1 MIRRIHISERQQVAL
16 ILFVALLG
24 VALVWF
30 LLLRPQMRVRD
41 ENEQIRQQ
49 LASSRY
55 ANLSMESLKEVAELE
70 TQAEKR
76 LQGEWRASRARLGT
90 FSNQDTLRKADV
102 ARIDYKVE
110 LFNTRQRLL
119 EKSKNLEIPL
129 LPVDLGLDEQLMTN
143 DQVRDRMLQ
152 LKAVDHLADLALD
165 NRIQQLVSITPLAS
179 VEHAGPDGKTVFTE
193 YPVRVVFDADF
204 VNLYQLF
211 QSVFEENR
219 LFVFHAV
226 RVVSGPSVASRLR
239 VQAVLSALVF
249 E

>member
-1 MIRRIHISERQQVAL
+1 
-16 ILFVALLG
+16 
-24 VALVWF
+24 
-30 LLLRPQMRVRD
+30 
-41 ENEQIRQQ
+41 
-49 LASSRY
+49 
-55 ANLSMESLKEVAELE
+55 
-70 TQAEKR
+70 
-76 LQGEWRASRARLGT
+76 
-90 FSNQDTLRKADV
+90 
-102 ARIDYKVE
+102 
-110 LFNTRQRLL
+110 
-119 EKSKNLEIPL
+119 
-129 LPVDLGLDEQLMTN
+129 MTN